1 MDSRRGPRTL
11 DDLNGGEKMPM
22 TVRESPN
29 RLKQRLA
36 ALVLVLEVVRNQEGG
51 HGELDRV

>member
-11 DDLNGGEKMPM
+11 DDPSGGEKIPM

-29 RLKQRLA
+29 PLKQRLV

-51 HGELDRV
+51 HGELDRK